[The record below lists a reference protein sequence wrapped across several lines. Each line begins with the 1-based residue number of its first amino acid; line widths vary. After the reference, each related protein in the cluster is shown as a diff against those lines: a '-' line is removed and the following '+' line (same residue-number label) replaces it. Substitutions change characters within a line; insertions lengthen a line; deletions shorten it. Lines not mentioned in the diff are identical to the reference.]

1 MKNLYYCPECGITR
15 LRDYSEEKRTGW
27 CNVMK
32 RKTTVERVRLDCS
45 GFEVREASSFGGFL
59 GKYYVSSLENM
70 PEGLYLHKDLTVH
83 KKMSD
88 STGKFQYTSKR
99 EAEERLRRF
108 KEEMCLGSKAAR
120 DKKLGLGQFAQQKVS
135 KLHLQLENETA
146 PLVQPITARL
156 VSDKSGGRIVL
167 QVRTSESPEFIPI
180 ARLGVKNGKVV
191 MYRER
196 GVESEFINTDSEGRI
211 QN

>member
-32 RKTTVERVRLDCS
+32 RKTTVERVLLDCS
-45 GFEVREASSFGGFL
+45 GFEVRKASNFGSFP

-70 PEGLYLHKDLTVH
+70 PEGLYLHEDLTVH
-83 KKMSD
+83 KEMSD
-88 STGKFQYTSKR
+88 SIGKFQYTSKR

-108 KEEMCLGSKAAR
+108 KEEMCLKAKMKE
-120 DKKLGLGQFAQQKVS
+120 KKH
-135 KLHLQLENETA
+135 LHLQLENEIA
-146 PLVQPITARL
+146 PFVQPITARL
-156 VSDKSGGRIVL
+156 VSDRSGGRIVL
-167 QVRTSESPEFIPI
+167 QIQTSETPEFIPV